1 MDQLV
6 QLLFGHERAVFTNG
20 QFGFEVR
27 LSLWLLLL
35 LLLAFGAFIYFVY
48 IRPRARL
55 ARPTLAG
62 LISLRTALFAL
73 LLFMLLRPV
82 IVVSSVIPHSS
93 YVALL
98 ADDSRSMQIADER
111 NGQSRLEAA
120 KRALSSGENSLLT
133 RLQEKFKTDLYSFS
147 TEVTKV
153 GDGGELYGEGA
164 GSDLGGAISEAVRR
178 SSAVPLSAVV
188 VVSDGASNVPRDLA
202 AELRDLRARGI
213 PVYTVGTGSTTRLMD
228 AELSRISVP
237 RRVLVGS
244 SANVEAFVRLSGYGA
259 TKVLIAISEDGRA
272 LKTEEFNLRGTDTES
287 LQLEIVPTTV
297 GSHRY
302 TFEISAL
309 DGETTLENNKQ
320 EALVE
325 VIEGPLKV
333 LYIEGEPR
341 WEHGKLRATLARNEK
356 NVTLVSILRS
366 GENKFYRQGVAGE
379 QELVAGFP
387 KTEEE
392 LFTYQGLILGSVE
405 ASFFTTEQLRNIE
418 AFVARR
424 GGGLLALGG
433 RSAFDGGKFAGTAVA
448 DLLPLALG
456 ERTAAVP
463 VNSAPSF
470 KAQLTGRGAAHPITR
485 LSADRAA
492 SQKIWNDLP
501 PISVPQTLN
510 QVKPGATVLIE
521 ARRAAGGGA
530 GSGAGVVPLLV
541 HQRYGRGQTLAFT
554 ASDTWRWQMKMDS
567 KSNAH
572 ETFWRQMLRYLV
584 SLSPEQVEV
593 ASERDV
599 YALNDTVRVI
609 ADIRDKKYNPVT
621 GARATA
627 LVFKPSGASVE
638 VPLRFTARD
647 DANRYVGEFKTDEL
661 GRHRIELSATGAEI
675 GTVTV
680 ESNFLVSELNRE
692 FYDSTQNVNLLKR
705 IASETGGKYYTLDEL
720 DALVGDLTY
729 RQTDNSQRVT
739 KDLWDMPVN
748 FLLLVGLLSGE
759 WFLRKREGLA

>member
-27 LSLWLLLL
+27 PPLWLLLL
-35 LLLAFGAFIYFVY
+35 LLLAFGAFIYFIY
-48 IRPRARL
+48 LRPRARL
-55 ARPTLAG
+55 ARPLLAG

-98 ADDSRSMQIADER
+98 MDDSRSMQIMDER
-111 NGQSRLEAA
+111 NASSRLEAA
-120 KRALSSGENSLLT
+120 KRALISTDGSFLT
-133 RLQEKFKTDLYSFS
+133 RLQEKFKTELYGFS
-147 TEVTKV
+147 TEVTKLA
-153 GDGGELYGEGA
+153 DAGELYGEGA

-178 SSAVPLSAVV
+178 SSAGPLSAVV
-188 VVSDGASNVPRDLA
+188 VFSDGASNVPRDLA

-213 PVYTVGTGSTTRLMD
+213 PVYAVGTGSTTRLMD
-228 AELSRISVP
+228 AELARVSVP

-259 TKVLIAISEDGRA
+259 TRVLIAVSEDGRA
-272 LKTEEFNLRGTDTES
+272 LKTEEFNLRGVDTEAV
-287 LQLEIVPTTV
+287 QLEIVPTTP

-341 WEHGKLRATLARNEK
+341 WEHGKLRAALSRNEK

-366 GENKFYRQGVAGE
+366 GENKFYRQGVTGE
-379 QELVAGFP
+379 QELVSGFP

-392 LFTYQGLILGSVE
+392 LFAYQGLILGSVE

-433 RSAFDGGKFAGTAVA
+433 RSAFDGGKFAGTPIA
-448 DLLPLALG
+448 DLLPIALG
-456 ERTAAVP
+456 ERSAIAPTH
-463 VNSAPSF
+463 SAPVF
-470 KAQLTGRGAAHPITR
+470 KAQLTARGAAHPITR

-492 SQKIWNDLP
+492 SQKNWNDLP
-501 PISVPQTLN
+501 PISVPQTLS

-530 GSGAGVVPLLV
+530 GVVPLLI

-554 ASDTWRWQMKMDS
+554 TSDTWRWQMKMDS

-584 SLSPEQVEV
+584 SLSPAQVEV
-593 ASERDV
+593 AAERDV
-599 YALNDTVRVI
+599 YALNDTVRVV
-609 ADIRDKKYNPVT
+609 ADVRDKKYNAVM

-675 GTVTV
+675 GTVSV

-692 FYDSTQNVNLLKR
+692 FYDSTQNVNLLQR
-705 IASETGGKYYTLDEL
+705 IASETGGKYYTLGEL

-739 KDLWDMPVN
+739 KDLWDMPIN